1 MQLATHDAKR
11 RVALS
16 GDGPL
21 RLVRG
26 VATMLDLARR
36 AIDEK
41 STLAAPAAK
50 LGTEGTDDLDRA
62 LAEGR
67 LLPPADHPEP
77 ARFHVTGTG
86 LTHLGSAE
94 ARSSMHAKLAAGDL
108 TDSMRMFKMGLEG
121 GKPKNGAVGV
131 QPEWFYKGHGGC
143 VVSPSAPLPRPS
155 FAQDGGD
162 EAEVAGVYLIGDD
175 GLPYRLGF
183 ALGNEFSD

>member
-41 STLAAPAAK
+41 STLAATAAK

-67 LLPPADHPEP
+67 LLPTADHP
-77 ARFHVTGTG
+77 
-86 LTHLGSAE
+86 
-94 ARSSMHAKLAAGDL
+94 
-108 TDSMRMFKMGLEG
+108 
-121 GKPKNGAVGV
+121 
-131 QPEWFYKGHGGC
+131 
-143 VVSPSAPLPRPS
+143 
-155 FAQDGGD
+155 DGICTQ
-162 EAEVAGVYLIGDD
+162 ASL
-175 GLPYRLGF
+175 
-183 ALGNEFSD
+183 ST